1 MFLFFQSFIAGKP
14 GFSEKQAYIFF
25 PPGVQDDFPV
35 AMQVHFMSQTQYT
48 MLGTIIYLIRFSSF
62 DYRSL
67 KSMALST

>member
-1 MFLFFQSFIAGKP
+1 
-14 GFSEKQAYIFF
+14 
-25 PPGVQDDFPV
+25 
-35 AMQVHFMSQTQYT
+35 MQVHFMSQTQYT